1 MNFLEALAAIP
12 KPIPTQQMRECP
24 DCHGTGERGYGRL
37 IGPEES
43 QHYRLCE
50 DCDGEGE
57 VPILCAECEAPKM
70 HPTAGCDCDSRWWC
84 DSCVAND
91 CAPMAAYPEPPKDQR
106 TIVLEALQA
115 SAQAAID
122 EARANDRLACVR
134 CDTVTSDGE
143 LCSEC
148 QVEEAEGQWELVR
161 CETPLSEIHNTKE

>member
-12 KPIPTQQMRECP
+12 RPIPTQQMRECP

-57 VPILCAECEAPKM
+57 VAVLCAECEAPKM
-70 HPTAGCDCDSRWWC
+70 NPTAGCDCDSRWWC

-91 CAPMAAYPEPPKDQR
+91 CAPMAAYDKESL
-106 TIVLEALQA
+106 T
-115 SAQAAID
+115 
-122 EARANDRLACVR
+122 CVR
-134 CDTVTSDGE
+134 CGTTTSDGT
-143 LCSEC
+143 LCTEC
-148 QVEEAEGQWELVR
+148 QVEEAEGQWE
-161 CETPLSEIHNTKE
+161 PHQFSSHDPMPSGPSMAEIHATKNGKD